1 MASSIKVDVY
11 GVRETL
17 AELHKYE
24 RETYTRITND
34 LKLSAK
40 PAAQAVGRSFPDEPL
55 RNWHTSGG
63 RKGNARLPE
72 YNGAKVKNKV
82 RVTVSTRKPA
92 GVSQHGLIRL
102 EQSDAGGQVYDT
114 AGSATTGKRGAGASA
129 GQKFVANLER
139 VGKQSQGDG
148 FRSRIMYPQTKK
160 NLPLIEQAVEIS
172 IRKIDGEVQKRL
184 NG

>member
-1 MASSIKVDVY
+1 MASGIKVDVY

-114 AGSATTGKRGAGASA
+114 AGSRLLASVVLVLQQVRSLLQILRGLAS
-129 GQKFVANLER
+129 NLK
-139 VGKQSQGDG
+139 VMDSV
-148 FRSRIMYPQTKK
+148 
-160 NLPLIEQAVEIS
+160 LV
-172 IRKIDGEVQKRL
+172 
-184 NG
+184 

>member
-1 MASSIKVDVY
+1 MIKVDVY

-17 AELHKYE
+17 AELRKYE
-24 RETYTRITND
+24 QQAYKTITDD
-34 LKLSAK
+34 LKLSAQPVAK
-40 PAAQAVGRSFPDEPL
+40 AVGSKFPDEPL

-63 RKGNARLPE
+63 RKGKARLPE
-72 YNGAKVKNKV
+72 YNGAKAKNKV
-82 RVTVSTRKPA
+82 RVAISTRKPT
-92 GVSQHGLIRL
+92 GVNQHGLIRL

-114 AGSATTGKRGAGASA
+114 AGSATTGGRGAAASA
-129 GQKFVANLER
+129 GQKFVANLEK
-139 VGKQSQGDG
+139 VGKQSTGDG

-160 NLPLIEQAVEIS
+160 NLPLIEKAIEVS